1 LDTFDWDIVLLTQK
15 EYVAPQAPNEYV
27 QNILTEDQ
35 LVSEAL
41 TNKGFCVTRKSWDD
55 PNFDWKKTR
64 FALFRATWDYFHR
77 FPEFQDWL
85 NRAKEETQLINSS
98 ETLLWNMDKHY
109 LLDLEAA
116 GVSVVPTSIAEAKS
130 NRSLHDFYEQSPY
143 VEAILKPTVSGS
155 ARHTYRLR
163 RDNIEEHAEL
173 FEQLIQKEAMML
185 QPFKERILTEGEI
198 SLIYFGKT
206 FSHAVRK
213 RAKKGDFR
221 VQDDFGG
228 TLHDHDPDA
237 EELSIAEAALDAC
250 PSLPVYARVDLVRN
264 KANEPLVMELE
275 LIEPELWFRR
285 NREAARKLTD
295 TIIKTHL

>member
-1 LDTFDWDIVLLTQK
+1 MDTFDWDIVLLTQK

-41 TNKGFCVTRKSWDD
+41 TSKGFRVTRKSWDD

-77 FPEFQDWL
+77 FLEFKVWL
-85 NRAKEETQLINSS
+85 NRVKQQTRLLNSS
-98 ETLLWNMDKHY
+98 EILLWNIDKHY
-109 LLDLEAA
+109 LLDLAAA
-116 GVSVVPTSIAEAKS
+116 GVPVVPTLIAEAKS
-130 NRSLHDFYEQSPY
+130 NGSLLEFYDKSQY
-143 VEAILKPTVSGS
+143 AEAILKPAISGS

-185 QPFKERILTEGEI
+185 QPFQERILTEGEV

-250 PSLPVYARVDLVRN
+250 PSLPIYARVDLVRN
-264 KANEPLVMELE
+264 ETNEPLVMELE

-285 NREAARKLTD
+285 DNEAASKLAD
-295 TIIKTHL
+295 TIFKTLL

>member
-1 LDTFDWDIVLLTQK
+1 MDTFEWDIVLLTQK

-41 TNKGFCVTRKSWDD
+41 TKKGFCVTRKSWDD

-85 NRAKEETQLINSS
+85 NRAKEQTQLINSS

-116 GVSVVPTSIAEAKS
+116 GVSVVPTSIAEARS
-130 NRSLHDFYEQSPY
+130 NSSLQNFYEQSPY
-143 VEAILKPTVSGS
+143 AEAILKPTVSGS

-185 QPFKERILTEGEI
+185 QPFQERILTAGEV

-228 TLHDHDPDA
+228 TLDDHDPDA

-264 KANEPLVMELE
+264 EANEPLVMELE

-285 NREAARKLTD
+285 NHEAARKLAD